1 MNPME
6 EHSIHEEL
14 KIVPLLT
21 KFVRGE
27 ELTVLEEKTVEIWLT
42 KSSSNRAFFEQLK
55 DQEHV
60 AMELLH
66 FDAADSTS
74 VGELKKL
81 HSLLKKR
88 QSHYKRV
95 IIWTS
100 AAAVLVFFSITI
112 LLYRYY
118 QSRTVFDEA
127 QKTAAADI
135 DPGKEQ
141 ATLTFGNGKVLT
153 LEGKTVMTD
162 ANGITYVDGKKV
174 STSMMQY
181 ATLSTPRKGQYKAIL
196 PDGTHVW
203 LNAESKLIYPTQFN
217 GPDRLVELQGEGYF
231 EVAHNATKPFI
242 VVSGDQRVKV
252 LGTKF
257 NINAYGN
264 EPSILTTLVSGSV
277 ELSNTHSKTSIKLK
291 PGQQS
296 RLVLGVIDVK
306 KVDTEPFIAWTANEF
321 QFKGA
326 QLSEV
331 LRQLERWYD
340 IDVDYKN
347 VPETKVYG
355 TISRDKKLKSV
366 LYALGE
372 ITDLKFKATGRRI
385 EIENK

>member
-27 ELTVLEEKTVEIWLT
+27 ELTVLEEKTVEIWLN

-55 DQEHV
+55 DREHV
-60 AMELLH
+60 ANELLH

-74 VGELKKL
+74 LEELQKL

-95 IIWTS
+95 IMWTS

-127 QKTAAADI
+127 QKTTAADI

-181 ATLSTPRKGQYKAIL
+181 ATLSTPRKGQYKTIL

-203 LNAESKLIYPTQFN
+203 LNAESKLFYPTQFN
-217 GPDRLVELQGEGYF
+217 GPERLVKLQGEGYF

-264 EPSILTTLVSGSV
+264 EPTILTTLVSGSV

-291 PGQQS
+291 PGEQG

-347 VPETKVYG
+347 VPETKVHG